1 MSDFEKWFEDQD
13 FYTNMR
19 FIHGDKL
26 FDKDGDVYRVL
37 PVQMT
42 YQGWSTQRQRSKDE
56 FVALTQEWHAK
67 GWNARQ
73 GEIEKLENELSTT
86 KQVLG
91 NVIDMEMA
99 KVDNLKTQ
107 LNNMEACY
115 IGKKKQVEA
124 VSQVLCELKESMIDF
139 QEMDLYDKG
148 HRVTTEYVIA
158 DLEEALR
165 GEL

>member
-1 MSDFEKWFEDQD
+1 MSEFEKWFKDQD

-73 GEIEKLENELSTT
+73 GEI
-86 KQVLG
+86 
-91 NVIDMEMA
+91 
-99 KVDNLKTQ
+99 DNLKTQ
-107 LNNMEACY
+107 LNNMETCY
-115 IGKKKQVEA
+115 IEKKKQVEECA
-124 VSQVLCELKESMIDF
+124 ALAAGWNEIAW
-139 QEMDLYDKG
+139 DK
-148 HRVTTEYVIA
+148 TTHWTEGYEEGCYHCSAQI
-158 DLEEALR
+158 EEALR
-165 GEL
+165 GGS

>member
-1 MSDFEKWFEDQD
+1 MSEFEKWFEDQD

-42 YQGWSTQRQRSKDE
+42 YQGWNTQRQRSKDE
-56 FVALTQEWHAK
+56 FVELTQEWHTK

-73 GEIEKLENELSTT
+73 GEIDEL
-86 KQVLG
+86 K
-91 NVIDMEMA
+91 A
-99 KVDNLKTQ
+99 Q

-115 IGKKKQVEA
+115 IEKKKEIEGLRGQVSEA
-124 VSQVLCELKESMIDF
+124 
-139 QEMDLYDKG
+139 
-148 HRVTTEYVIA
+148 
-158 DLEEALR
+158 LEEIQRALNCCESTETACVLGELVKVLR
-165 GEL
+165 GAND

>member
-1 MSDFEKWFEDQD
+1 MSEFEKWFKDQD

-37 PVQMT
+37 PVQMV

-56 FVALTQEWHAK
+56 FVELTQEWHTK

-73 GEIEKLENELSTT
+73 GEIDEL
-86 KQVLG
+86 K
-91 NVIDMEMA
+91 A
-99 KVDNLKTQ
+99 Q

-115 IGKKKQVEA
+115 IQVKKERDEVQNRLKA
-124 VSQVLCELKESMIDF
+124 VYALSRMRAAVIGSWKREELSIKVRKAISHLVKKE
-139 QEMDLYDKG
+139 Q
-148 HRVTTEYVIA
+148 
-158 DLEEALR
+158 ALR
-165 GEL
+165 GGHE